1 MIKSKTIT
9 ERRQVVESIT
19 CDKCGKVILPDDW
32 SEWQETVTISFR
44 GGFGSIFGDEAS
56 FRCDL
61 CQHCLKDTLGEY
73 IKRTDE
79 TFPG

>member
-1 MIKSKTIT
+1 MLNIKTVSVPT
-9 ERRQVVESIT
+9 QVAESIV

-32 SEWQETVTISFR
+32 IEWQEVATIEFR
-44 GGFGSIFGDEAS
+44 GGFGSIFGDESS

-61 CQHCLKDTLGEY
+61 CQHCLKDTLGAY

-79 TFPG
+79 EIPE